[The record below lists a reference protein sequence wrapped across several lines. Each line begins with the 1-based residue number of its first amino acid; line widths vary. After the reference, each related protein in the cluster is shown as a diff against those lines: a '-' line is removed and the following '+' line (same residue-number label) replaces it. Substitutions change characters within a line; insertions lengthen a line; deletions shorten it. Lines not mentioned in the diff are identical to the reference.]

1 MISLLQKTSIIE
13 SSYDEEDSHYFLENI
28 QKDQSW
34 YLYSSRDYSIDQIT
48 SAIESFITLQA
59 TVKLK
64 NELFNNF
71 WTPKPIG
78 AFRYKM
84 TNDNSWAEI
93 SKLDPNLGFLV
104 QGAYWSNGFYYL
116 VSNDDFLLEANLFV
130 DLFTKEQYNYQ

>member
-34 YLYSSRDYSIDQIT
+34 YSYSSRDYSIDQIT
-48 SAIESFITLQA
+48 SAIESFCTLQA

-78 AFRYKM
+78 AFRYIM

-93 SKLDPNLGFLV
+93 SKLNPNPGFLV

-116 VSNDDFLLEANLFV
+116 VSNQDFLLEANLFV